1 LADVKHSTIL
11 LATLLLSV
19 AMSAQDVKCHG
30 SVEHQTCEFSNGD
43 VIESSIDSAG
53 NFSQH
58 SYNKGNPMDLGEKS
72 TWDRIIERED
82 EGETKARHELC
93 IAGIIKGYRCHDV
106 PKMPITEEKP
116 VNDFHDCLMFAG
128 LSFKPGDKS
137 IERCDSDA
145 DYRKTMAEKWR
156 GD

>member
-1 LADVKHSTIL
+1 MKHLTVL
-11 LATLLLSV
+11 LVTLLLSV
-19 AMSAQDVKCHG
+19 VVFAQDVNCHG

-53 NFSQH
+53 NFIQH
-58 SYNKGNPMDLGEKS
+58 SYNKGKPMDLSDDS

-82 EGETKARHELC
+82 QGETKARHELC
-93 IAGIIKGYRCHDV
+93 AVGIIKGYRCHDV
-106 PKMPITEEKP
+106 PNMPMTDERP
-116 VNDFHDCLMFAG
+116 VNDFHDCRMFAG
-128 LSFKPGDKS
+128 LSFKLGDKS
-137 IERCDSDA
+137 IERCDSDP